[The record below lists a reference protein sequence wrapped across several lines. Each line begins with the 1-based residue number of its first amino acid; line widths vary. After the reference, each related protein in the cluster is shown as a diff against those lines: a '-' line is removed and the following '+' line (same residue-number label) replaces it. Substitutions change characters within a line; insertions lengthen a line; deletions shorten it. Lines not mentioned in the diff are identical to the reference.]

1 MVLGAQTGMS
11 MFRLRF
17 ALPVVSEKRAYL
29 LLKNYNMRDIKLSGR
44 EAAVVRAIG
53 FAESMLGAE
62 ILDSTRMEPEDV
74 GDTLNGLIAAGFVE
88 TIPYAE
94 QVDLAEMPATAFE
107 VNPAYVHELRVA
119 ISRR

>member
-1 MVLGAQTGMS
+1 
-11 MFRLRF
+11 
-17 ALPVVSEKRAYL
+17 
-29 LLKNYNMRDIKLSGR
+29 MRDIRLSGR
-44 EAAVVRAIG
+44 EVAVVRAIG

-62 ILDSTRMEPEDV
+62 ILDFTHMEPEDV

-107 VNPAYVHELRVA
+107 INPAYVHELRVA
-119 ISRR
+119 VSQR